1 MNIYICTII
10 SKKNIRFLNSYLNSL
25 RQLRIPNN
33 CKLKMVF
40 IINPKI
46 YKTKCLIKKLL
57 YKIDYVILKSSKDNI
72 PYSRNTFLKYLKNKN
87 FQYAGFL
94 DDDCIINKN
103 WLLNMINFIGKN
115 NCDIVGGPQKHKV
128 KNKVFLDYYEI
139 LEPRRHDS
147 KLINWVATN
156 NCFFSKKVLIKSNII
171 FDLRLARYGGSDQLF
186 FSELSKKQ
194 FKIKWN
200 KSSFITENYNPER
213 ESKVWFL
220 KRNLRYGYSGNL
232 IDKKIYGKMGLIII
246 CMKIFYLIFCALLF
260 LVFPNRKNFIKSSFF
275 LSRASGRLI
284 GIFNYK
290 PKKYI

>member
-33 CKLKMVF
+33 CKLEMVF

-72 PYSRNTFLKYLKNKN
+72 PYSRNIFLKYLKNKN

-103 WLLNMINFIGKN
+103 WLFNMINFIVKN

-128 KNKVFLDYYEI
+128 KNKYF
-139 LEPRRHDS
+139 
-147 KLINWVATN
+147 
-156 NCFFSKKVLIKSNII
+156 
-171 FDLRLARYGGSDQLF
+171 
-186 FSELSKKQ
+186 
-194 FKIKWN
+194 
-200 KSSFITENYNPER
+200 
-213 ESKVWFL
+213 
-220 KRNLRYGYSGNL
+220 
-232 IDKKIYGKMGLIII
+232 
-246 CMKIFYLIFCALLF
+246 
-260 LVFPNRKNFIKSSFF
+260 
-275 LSRASGRLI
+275 
-284 GIFNYK
+284 
-290 PKKYI
+290 

>member
-33 CKLKMVF
+33 CKLEMVF
-40 IINPKI
+40 VINPKI

-72 PYSRNTFLKYLKNKN
+72 PYSRNIFLKYLKNKN

-103 WLLNMINFIGKN
+103 WLFNMINFIVKN

-128 KNKVFLDYYEI
+128 RNKIFRDYYEI
-139 LEPRRHDS
+139 LEPRRHDR

-156 NCFFSKKVLIKSNII
+156 NCFFSKKI
-171 FDLRLARYGGSDQLF
+171 FRKAKVFFDSKLARVGGSDQLF
-186 FSELSKKQ
+186 FRELSKK
-194 FKIKWN
+194 
-200 KSSFITENYNPER
+200 
-213 ESKVWFL
+213 
-220 KRNLRYGYSGNL
+220 NL
-232 IDKKIYGKMGLIII
+232 
-246 CMKIFYLIFCALLF
+246 
-260 LVFPNRKNFIKSSFF
+260 
-275 LSRASGRLI
+275 
-284 GIFNYK
+284 
-290 PKKYI
+290 

>member
-1 MNIYICTII
+1 M
-10 SKKNIRFLNSYLNSL
+10 
-25 RQLRIPNN
+25 
-33 CKLKMVF
+33 
-40 IINPKI
+40 
-46 YKTKCLIKKLL
+46 
-57 YKIDYVILKSSKDNI
+57 
-72 PYSRNTFLKYLKNKN
+72 
-87 FQYAGFL
+87 
-94 DDDCIINKN
+94 
-103 WLLNMINFIGKN
+103 
-115 NCDIVGGPQKHKV
+115 
-128 KNKVFLDYYEI
+128 
-139 LEPRRHDS
+139 
-147 KLINWVATN
+147 
-156 NCFFSKKVLIKSNII
+156 IKSNII

-186 FSELSKKQ
+186 FSELSKKK

-232 IDKKIYGKMGLIII
+232 IDKKIYGKKGLIII
-246 CMKIFYLIFCALLF
+246 CMKILYLIFCALLF